1 MRRRIYV
8 DTSVFGGCFDEE
20 FDLPSRQLFGRF
32 QAGEDLLVISELT
45 RLELRGAPP
54 RVRDILEAVPAS
66 NIETINVGE
75 RVRELAES
83 YIASGAIGR
92 SMIVDAQHI
101 AAATVHRVDVLV
113 SWNFRHIVN
122 LDRIHGYNSVNL
134 REGYPLLEIR
144 TPPEVLTYDQGED
157 VRRRQDDAGDSG
169 RAEPEAGDDEP

>member
-20 FDLPSRQLFGRF
+20 FEVPSRQLFERF
-32 QAGEDLLVISELT
+32 RGGEDILVISELT
-45 RLELRGAPP
+45 RLELGSAPT
-54 RVRDILEAVPAS
+54 RVRELLDGVPAL
-66 NIETINVGE
+66 NVETIDVGD
-75 RVRELAES
+75 RGRELAES
-83 YIASGAIGR
+83 YVASGAIGR

-101 AAATVHRVDVLV
+101 AVATVHRVDVLV

-157 VRRRQDDAGDSG
+157 ARRRQDDAGDPG
-169 RAEPEAGDDEP
+169 RTEPEAHDNEP